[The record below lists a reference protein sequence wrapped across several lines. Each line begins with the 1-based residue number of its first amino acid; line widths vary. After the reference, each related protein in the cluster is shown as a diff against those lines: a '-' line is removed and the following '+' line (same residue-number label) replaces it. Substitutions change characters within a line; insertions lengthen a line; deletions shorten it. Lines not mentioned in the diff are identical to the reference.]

1 MNFEKIDRKWRFR
14 FQSETLDAIFA
25 DLRKMRGFEAH
36 WRLAR
41 AYHFAAMQKL
51 ENGEGETAKIA
62 LRRGW
67 ENAKWAYSL
76 EPKRVEG
83 HFWMAVCGIERAR
96 LCGKTSTAWALWGA
110 KRQLRIALSLDEA
123 FHFAGSHRVLGRIFH
138 LAPRVLGG
146 NDEKAE
152 EHFRRALEIADN
164 STTRLY
170 FGELLLSRGEWREAN
185 AQFEAIITAPRDD
198 DWVWEQARDRALARV
213 HLKR

>member
-1 MNFEKIDRKWRFR
+1 MNFEKIDRKWKFR
-14 FQSETLDAIFA
+14 FQSEVFEAILR

-51 ENGEGETAKIA
+51 ENGESETAKIA
-62 LRRGW
+62 LRHGW
-67 ENAKWAYSL
+67 ESAKWAYSL
-76 EPKRVEG
+76 ELKRVEG
-83 HFWMAVCGIERAR
+83 QFWMAVCGIERAR
-96 LCGKTSTAWALWGA
+96 LCGKISTFLAINGVKRRLQTALE
-110 KRQLRIALSLDEA
+110 LDEA

-138 LAPRVLGG
+138 LTPRALGG

-170 FGELLLSRGEWREAN
+170 FGELLLSRGDTLGAN
-185 AQFEAIITAPRDD
+185 AQFKAIIAAPRDEN
-198 DWVWEQARDRALARV
+198 WVWEQARDRALASA
-213 HLKR
+213 HLGR